1 MELDALLRGSRA
13 TTEFKRDVLAFQR
26 TGRAPSISTPHHA
39 PHVKVLRVISQLLAE
54 HPDYAVTGIR
64 VEGRAGCSDFV
75 GTLEVM
81 TTEGIRHFDFR
92 WCCRWRAE
100 LEGWLDYFGF
110 PDQMRAAREF
120 DWRCF
125 QRWEMRTPGS
135 QPAIAG

>member
-1 MELDALLRGSRA
+1 MELEALLRDSRA
-13 TTEFKRDVLAFQR
+13 TDEFKRDVLAFRRQ
-26 TGRAPSISTPHHA
+26 GRARAIAVPHHA

-54 HPDYAVTGIR
+54 HPDYVITAVR
-64 VEGRAGCSDFV
+64 VEARAGCSDFV
-75 GTLEVM
+75 GTLHVDTDQGPRRIEF
-81 TTEGIRHFDFR
+81 T

-125 QRWEMRTPGS
+125 QRWEMKTPPS
-135 QPAIAG
+135 QPIVAS